1 MQKPQTAAHLGPEG
15 LALAIG
21 LISSLVLFGPGFF
34 FNHSP
39 YLTVP
44 LGDVA
49 AEMGGYFRTM
59 QDSWRFPLRSANRQ
73 RARIYAMAFVV
84 ATMRDGANAAS
95 WLSGDREC
103 GSVRCRT
110 PVVVVAR
117 SGRPAPRM
125 YLSIGVRRRAADPRM
140 DRRLCAEPMPMSSY
154 GTLGFNVGS
163 LVIPHQSILF
173 PGWPILYD
181 WWGGDF
187 HLGAGIIGLWA
198 SFLLFS
204 PKAIGGPLVRNWPLA
219 VLLFFF
225 ALFCV
230 SNHVNFGATTLF
242 TYPLPQF
249 VAPVI
254 GMARAGGRL
263 FWPIGYLLIATPLA
277 LTIQRHPKR
286 ASTVIVAV
294 ALSSILEASG
304 TYAFLQSRISTAQP
318 VAVNYDG

>member
-1 MQKPQTAAHLGPEG
+1 
-15 LALAIG
+15 
-21 LISSLVLFGPGFF
+21 
-34 FNHSP
+34 
-39 YLTVP
+39 
-44 LGDVA
+44 
-49 AEMGGYFRTM
+49 
-59 QDSWRFPLRSANRQ
+59 
-73 RARIYAMAFVV
+73 
-84 ATMRDGANAAS
+84 
-95 WLSGDREC
+95 
-103 GSVRCRT
+103 
-110 PVVVVAR
+110 
-117 SGRPAPRM
+117 
-125 YLSIGVRRRAADPRM
+125 M

-187 HLGAGIIGLWA
+187 HLGAGIIALWA

-254 GMARAGGRL
+254 GMARRRRSPLLADRL
-263 FWPIGYLLIATPLA
+263 PPDRYTVGTDHSATSETGLDGHRGDRALID
-277 LTIQRHPKR
+277 
-286 ASTVIVAV
+286 S
-294 ALSSILEASG
+294 
-304 TYAFLQSRISTAQP
+304 
-318 VAVNYDG
+318 